1 MDIYTDSKDL
11 LQAVVDFLEKT
22 KMTNTDLAKEIGYS
36 RTAVSQYLSGKYA
49 SNPFEIELA
58 LRRFLDENKV
68 AVKKVVDKFEQNFFI
83 TNDVG
88 QMMAVCQSCQE
99 NKGLGIIVGR
109 SGYGKTATLKEYAQ
123 LDRVCYVECDDS
135 MGSRDLVEAIEAA
148 IGIPSGYGS
157 IWKRVKGI
165 KEFFNINCGYLLIID
180 EADKLVT
187 KYTQKKIEILRTIF
201 DQSNVGLVVAGE
213 PKLESLIKGYITRF
227 ANRVDFFISL
237 KGLCREEVI
246 EYLKPLNMTNQARE
260 ELIIRGTNSTT
271 GCFRLLSRTIEN
283 VFRLS
288 APDDEITIDTI
299 KKASKMMML

>member
-11 LQAVVDFLEKT
+11 LQAVLGFLDKT
-22 KMTNTDLAKEIGYS
+22 KMTNTELAKEIGYS

-58 LRRFLDENKV
+58 LRRFLDEKQFEIEKV
-68 AVKKVVDKFEQNFFI
+68 AEQVEQGFFV
-83 TNDVG
+83 TDDVSK
-88 QMMAVCQSCQE
+88 MMAVCQSCQE
-99 NKGLGIIVGR
+99 NKGLGIIVGK
-109 SGYGKTATLKEYAQ
+109 SGFGKTATLKEYAQ

-165 KEFFNINCGYLLIID
+165 KEFFNVNRGYLLIID

-201 DQSNVGLVVAGE
+201 DQSDVGLVVAGE

-237 KGLCREEVI
+237 RGLHRDEVI
-246 EYLKPLNMTNQARE
+246 EYLKPFNMTDHARE
-260 ELIIRGTNSTT
+260 EMIIRGTNSTT
-271 GCFRLLSRTIEN
+271 GCFRLLSRTMEN

-288 APDDEITIDTI
+288 GPNDEITIDTI